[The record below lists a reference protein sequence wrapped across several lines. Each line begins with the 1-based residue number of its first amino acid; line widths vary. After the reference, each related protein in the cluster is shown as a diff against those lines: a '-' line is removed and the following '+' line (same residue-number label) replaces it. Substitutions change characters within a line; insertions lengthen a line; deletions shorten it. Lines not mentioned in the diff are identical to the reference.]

1 MCMGLLS
8 SMQDI
13 VSKTNQFM
21 NSFHV
26 SIPTGKVGEIF
37 GIEDIEINSLSDL
50 AGAVQEAGSIV
61 ALGYNMASC
70 AMNASTWTGLIESL
84 SFGISAAMMDIAQ
97 NISSAISAQI
107 RAAFQ
112 QIMGTLLNLVMSVMN
127 LFSSIMLL
135 WESFK
140 KLGDWADVSLK
151 SLNFA
156 KDRQNCVDMMSSIAA
171 CYLNKFLGP
180 ILDEF
185 ESDVIDSINEF
196 GNSLNNK
203 ISEELEDTQI
213 LTDYINRE
221 SFLLKKASIQISG
234 LTPENVLRYSK
245 D

>member
-1 MCMGLLS
+1 MGLLKT
-8 SMQDI
+8 MENI
-13 VSKTNQFM
+13 VAKTNKIM
-21 NSFHV
+21 NSIHV
-26 SIPTGKVGEIF
+26 SIPTGKVGQIL

-50 AGAVQEAGSIV
+50 AGAVQDAGSVV

-70 AMNASTWTGLIESL
+70 ALKFSTWSGLLESM
-84 SFGISAAMMDIAQ
+84 SFGLSAAALDIGE
-97 NISSAISAQI
+97 NIMQAINSQI

-112 QIMGTLLNLVMSVMN
+112 QIFGTLLNLVMSILN
-127 LFSSIMLL
+127 LVSSIMLL
-135 WESFK
+135 WQAIM
-140 KLGDWADVSLK
+140 KLGEWFDVSLSALK
-151 SLNFA
+151 FA
-156 KDRQNCVDMMSSIAA
+156 NDRDNCVQMMSSIAA

-185 ESDVIDSINEF
+185 ENDIIDSINEF

-213 LTDYINRE
+213 LSDYINRE